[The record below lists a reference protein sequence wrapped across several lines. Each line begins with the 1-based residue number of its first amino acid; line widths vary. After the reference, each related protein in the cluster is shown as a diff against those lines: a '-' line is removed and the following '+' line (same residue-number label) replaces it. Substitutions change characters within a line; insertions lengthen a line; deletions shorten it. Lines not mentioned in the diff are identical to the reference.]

1 MKFSWKLCVSVLALS
16 MAVTGIGGYALLSAL
31 FQSAYR
37 REIKSAAEE
46 NRMLQYSFAAYWS
59 TALREGSSGFPETDV
74 RRTAQAMQEGMA
86 GTELR
91 FQLYNREGK
100 ELYDSGAAELLGQ
113 GQREQLF
120 LAASEETRSRML
132 VETED
137 GYGLATVSTLLLE
150 DGTLVYLETDRDVTA
165 LFTERREQYR
175 IYRWWMAGLVLLQGL
190 GSYLLA
196 AWLLRPLGR
205 LSRAAQRIAGGNL
218 KGRARVE
225 TGESGK
231 AVPEAGGR
239 GPQAGGFHRELCP

>member
-1 MKFSWKLCVSVLALS
+1 
-16 MAVTGIGGYALLSAL
+16 
-31 FQSAYR
+31 
-37 REIKSAAEE
+37 
-46 NRMLQYSFAAYWS
+46 MLQYSFAAYWS

-165 LFTERREQYR
+165 LFTERREQYG

-225 TGESGK
+225 T
-231 AVPEAGGR
+231 
-239 GPQAGGFHRELCP
+239 

>member
-37 REIKSAAEE
+37 RRLKARRRKTGCCSIP
-46 NRMLQYSFAAYWS
+46 FAAYWS

-120 LAASEETRSRML
+120 LTASEETRVPDAGGDGRRL
-132 VETED
+132 WP
-137 GYGLATVSTLLLE
+137 GYGEHAPSGGWNLWCIW
-150 DGTLVYLETDRDVTA
+150 
-165 LFTERREQYR
+165 RR
-175 IYRWWMAGLVLLQGL
+175 
-190 GSYLLA
+190 
-196 AWLLRPLGR
+196 
-205 LSRAAQRIAGGNL
+205 
-218 KGRARVE
+218 
-225 TGESGK
+225 TGM
-231 AVPEAGGR
+231 
-239 GPQAGGFHRELCP
+239 